1 MAMPAIASLR
11 RSGIPVQVAVG
22 NQFRHILKPFDL
34 EYATTI
40 NHSISMETGYI
51 HMQVTE
57 YWLDKFQV
65 EPVRHSIETDHADSV
80 VVISPDSRTVDKR
93 MPTEFWEEVVS
104 SVKGEVVMIGPKDAI
119 GYNHNL
125 NKTLNVVDLTGEPLD
140 MTFALLKHA
149 RAVVTTDT
157 AISHLSDAMNR
168 VTVTA
173 FNRNNH
179 DKFRPYWTPRVA
191 MTAGNAISHLKELKI
206 NI

>member
-11 RSGIPVQVAVG
+11 RSGIPIQVAVG

-34 EYATTI
+34 EYASTI
-40 NHSISMETGYI
+40 RDSINMATDYV

-65 EPVRHSIETDHADSV
+65 EPFRYHVETDYADSV
-80 VVISPDSRTVDKR
+80 VVISPDSRNPQKL
-93 MPTEFWEEVVS
+93 MSTEFWEEVVA
-104 SVKGEVVMIGPKDAI
+104 SVNGEVVMIGPKDAVS
-119 GYNHNL
+119 YNHNL
-125 NKTLNVVDLTGEPLD
+125 NKTLKVVDLTGESMD
-140 MTFALLKHA
+140 VTFALLKHA

-179 DKFRPYWTPRVA
+179 DKFRPYWTPRIA
-191 MTAGNAISHLKELKI
+191 MTAENALSHLKELKI

>member
-11 RSGIPVQVAVG
+11 RSGIPVSVAIG
-22 NQFRHILKPFDL
+22 NQHRHILKPFDL

-40 NHSISMETGYI
+40 RDSICMATNYV

-57 YWLDKFQV
+57 FWLDKFQV
-65 EPVRHSIETDHADSV
+65 EPFRHKVETDHADSV
-80 VVISPDSRTVDKR
+80 VVISPDSRDSRKR
-93 MPTEFWEEVVS
+93 MSIEFWEEVLD
-104 SVKGEVVMIGPKDAI
+104 SVNGEVVMIGPKDATA
-119 GYNHNL
+119 YNANL
-125 NKTLNVVDLTGEPLD
+125 NKSLKVVDLTGD
-140 MTFALLKHA
+140 SIDSTFALLKHA
-149 RAVVTTDT
+149 RAVITTDT

-168 VTVTA
+168 VTITA

-191 MTAGNAISHLKELKI
+191 TNAEMAVSHIKELKI